1 VYLSVIASMRR
12 SLPEVLVSLI
22 CNLLTLAILAWI
34 AFSALSLMFNGLKLL
49 FKWLYGKIQ
58 GFTSLKKRSGPHPK
72 AINASGLKTPIYVAR
87 NGAVIFEKI
96 DDAGMRRLIRNN
108 TVTAT
113 DYFFRQGMKEW
124 LPVSAYS

>member
-1 VYLSVIASMRR
+1 
-12 SLPEVLVSLI
+12 
-22 CNLLTLAILAWI
+22 
-34 AFSALSLMFNGLKLL
+34 MFNGLKLL
-49 FKWLYGKIQ
+49 SKWLYGKIQ
-58 GFTSLKKRSGPHPK
+58 GFNSLEKRSGPYPK

-108 TVTAT
+108 TVTST